1 MSEAIQAKIRKS
13 IEDVPSLPLTAL
25 KIIRLANNINSPP
38 QAMLETIKVDPVI
51 TGKVLQLINSSYF
64 GLSATV
70 TDLRQALVML
80 GNNTIKNL
88 ALTSALLQTMKTK
101 GSGNSE
107 LDLDGLWLRSLSTA
121 VGAKI
126 IARVAGMP
134 RLQLDEFFLIGL
146 LHDLGRIFIFQF
158 LADEYVDVLNKARN
172 DNISLNDAEL
182 EILTMTA
189 PEIGGLLAEKWQ
201 LPPNISAGIRFNR
214 KPDEAGDFSKIC
226 AIIKIASYVTAE
238 KGIGWDDGLPLG
250 EPPESAL
257 EIAGISYDK
266 LEDPMQVLG
275 DEMENAKNFIQE

>member
-126 IARVAGMP
+126 IARVAGIP

>member
-172 DNISLNDAEL
+172 DNISLNEAEL

-189 PEIGGLLAEKWQ
+189 PEIGGLLADKWQ

-275 DEMENAKNFIQE
+275 DEMDNAKNFIQE

>member
-1 MSEAIQAKIRKS
+1 MSDAIQAKIRKS

-158 LADEYVDVLNKARN
+158 LADEYVQVLEKAKN
-172 DNISLNDAEL
+172 ENIPLSDAEMDG
-182 EILTMTA
+182 LTMTA

-214 KPDEAGDFSKIC
+214 KPGDAGDFSKIC

-250 EPPESAL
+250 EPPENAL
-257 EIAGISYDK
+257 EIAGISYEK